1 MGKAELAAEL
11 RAMRKQHVKPI
22 SKMRSKDISQEIE
35 GLKLRLAET
44 PPVASLPS
52 APHKAEVAAVESVKV
67 AKAAE
72 FPVKPASESK
82 AAPHG
87 EKKAVGR
94 PKKMAELMSAKKA
107 PAAGSKKKAMM
118 AKLLAALQ
126 DSDDE

>member
-11 RAMRKQHVKPI
+11 RAMRKDHVKPI
-22 SKMRSKDISQEIE
+22 SKMRSHDISQEIE
-35 GLKLRLAET
+35 HLKLRLAET
-44 PPVASLPS
+44 PHVASLPS
-52 APHKAEVAAVESVKV
+52 APHKAEVAAVESIKT

-72 FPVKPASESK
+72 FPTKPAHDK

-94 PKKMAELMSAKKA
+94 PKKMAEPMSAKKA
-107 PAAGSKKKAMM
+107 PGAGSKKKAMM
-118 AKLLAALQ
+118 AKLLSMM

>member
-11 RAMRKQHVKPI
+11 RAMRKEHMKPI
-22 SKMRSKDISQEIE
+22 SKMRSKDISEEIE
-35 GLKLRLAET
+35 SLKLRLAET
-44 PPVASLPS
+44 PHTAAFPS
-52 APHKAEVAAVESVKV
+52 VPQKAEVAAVESIKV

-72 FPVKPASESK
+72 FPVKPASGK
-82 AAPHG
+82 AAPKG

-94 PKKMAELMSAKKA
+94 PKKAADPMSAKKT

-118 AKLLAALQ
+118 AKLLSMM